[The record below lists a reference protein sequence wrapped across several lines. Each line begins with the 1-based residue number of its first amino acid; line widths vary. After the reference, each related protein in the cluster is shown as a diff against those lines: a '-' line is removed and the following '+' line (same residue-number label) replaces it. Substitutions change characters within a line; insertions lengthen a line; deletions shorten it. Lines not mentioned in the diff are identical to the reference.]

1 MQKIYKIDQQVLQKI
16 REIEEYLDQ
25 YNDNQDADP
34 IFYQKL
40 VKQQSLQTPVQ
51 GLDYPVQTTESFYF
65 TDSSGTTFYSGKG
78 FMIRLENEFLIIPL
92 EPGDEQSLLQLQVDT
107 LELEP
112 DVPLTYNDI
121 LQSKSYPIYS
131 GDFQILEDDTQ
142 DKIIVFPLELEES
155 GDNYYLY
162 ERIILRSDIE
172 SDQLEIRYTNDE
184 LNQQGT
190 YLDDIF
196 HVDEDKLNYFLE
208 YFGQNWSDLDIQLT
222 SSIKFFTDQHNYFQY
237 NSDLSQLDLYQYDDD
252 PDTLDGVLPKLYFR
266 KPQIIG
272 VSHETNLLINKK
284 TFTRYLQLRSDI
296 MSEFQYLGK
305 LSLLLDLGI
314 TNPIILEGSYQYNFK
329 LKQSWDPQKQ
339 QIVKNQY
346 YFKMISENCIIWL
359 FCKPIQDYNS
369 QIIDKLTSGQIFQTE
384 ITRPIFADIQQS
396 QQNLQIPIE
405 DQSIESKID
414 EIRLDTTI
422 QALKL
427 DYGNK
432 MEITQ
437 GDIQDKIQSMTFD
450 EQELSLIEQQTGIS
464 VQTLK
469 EEMQKLQIKR
479 ETSQE
484 QTFTPEQINEFMS
497 QIFIDNLENIVNI
510 EYEIPEEDIDEINT
524 EFTVKHFINGNQPE
538 QIIRKTVKVNVDNKQ
553 QFSTNYNNT
562 AIDNINFETG
572 IITFSI
578 QPKKTVTFTYKYLT
592 EVIDYPQNGSKN
604 GMNNVFS
611 VQNYPIYP
619 GSMSIITDTDI
630 ITDDGQGN
638 LSDGGIIL
646 YEIGQFVLNSYP
658 LPLSTLNCS
667 FNYIQEQ
674 KNVKPIEIPDSIN
687 MIFTQPN
694 TNIIPDSFEYIIDHR
709 FMVDIPRPYEF
720 QELENTYMDLTTVEL
735 DLELQTNTLTFNL
748 PPQQQVSVQY
758 NYLTEYLDIMPDGV
772 IDGINKIFAI
782 DEYIQLGSLV
792 ITIDGITYT
801 EEEQLIEDEI
811 PSGLIDG
818 NNYKFQI
825 QNKNITSGSLE
836 IIVDGKLI
844 TEDITEDDLGILTD
858 NGIIDYTTGTIYLKD
873 TIPSTEIT
881 VTYRYYNGNIDTI
894 GSIDYLTGIITF
906 NTQPNIGSVITCS
919 YNTITMTTEELPE
932 LPEDVDYETTTFILS
947 NSNMIRGGLIVN
959 FEDIILEP
967 DYDGIMIYYR
977 DRQGKFIYND
987 GITQLTQQPMDNI
1000 TISYKYKI
1008 QLWCVQNQ
1016 MLNNEKIE
1024 IPPEFLDETGNKKVQ
1039 LQMYV
1044 VKIQDMKDQII
1055 DLLGDN
1061 LDCALDYKIQI
1072 VVPPMLFDVNKYSD
1086 NNEYTS
1092 QISQSKIFGFT
1103 DHAINKSSIKMI
1115 LRDNITGAEINRNE
1129 CPLYFGSH
1137 EKQNTPSTR
1146 LKYSQN
1152 NSNFQV
1158 EMPQSLFQQ
1167 FALDNLPTEQMFYI
1181 SHFYDIQQND
1191 FYMDE
1196 DQSQMGREQFKY
1208 VLFGFI
1214 NQPGIIEPIPETLY
1228 TRIDYCNFQKLES
1241 TGLFLQD
1248 L

>member
-1 MQKIYKIDQQVLQKI
+1 MQKIYKINQWVLQKI

-78 FMIRLENEFLIIPL
+78 FMLRLENEFLIIPL
-92 EPGDEQSLLQLQVDT
+92 ESDDEQSLLQLQVDS
-107 LELEP
+107 LEVEP

-121 LQSKSYPIYS
+121 LQDKSYPIYS
-131 GDFQILEDDTQ
+131 GDFQILEEDTQ
-142 DKIIVFPLELEES
+142 DKIIVFPKELEES

-162 ERIILRSDIE
+162 EKIILRSDIE
-172 SDQLEIRYTNDE
+172 IDQLEIRYTNDE

-196 HVDEDKLNYFLE
+196 HTDEDKLSYFLE
-208 YFGQNWSDLDIQLT
+208 YFGQNWSNLNIQFT
-222 SSIKFFTDQHNYFQY
+222 SSSKFYTDQHNYFQY
-237 NSDLSQLDLYQYDDD
+237 NIDLSQLDLYQYDDD

-266 KPQIIG
+266 KPQIIP
-272 VSHETNLLINKK
+272 VSHNTNLLINKK

-296 MSEFQYLGK
+296 ISEFQYLGT
-305 LSLLLDLGI
+305 LSILLDLGI
-314 TNPIILEGSYQYNFK
+314 TRPIVLEDPDQYNLE
-329 LKQSWDPQKQ
+329 LKQSWDPQQ
-339 QIVKNQY
+339 QQTVENQY
-346 YFKMISENCIIWL
+346 YFKMTSENCIIWL
-359 FCKPIQDYNS
+359 FCKPIQDYDS
-369 QIIDKLTSGQIFQTE
+369 QLINKLTSGQIFQSE
-384 ITRPIFADIQQS
+384 ITRPVFADIQQS
-396 QQNLQIPIE
+396 QQNLQIPNE
-405 DQSIESKID
+405 DQSIETKID

-422 QALKL
+422 SALKL

-437 GDIQDKIQSMTFD
+437 DDIQNKIQSMSFD
-450 EQELSLIEQQTGIS
+450 EQELALIEQQTGIS

-479 ETSQE
+479 ETSQS
-484 QTFTPEQINEFMS
+484 QTFTPEQIDAFMS
-497 QIFIDNLENIVNI
+497 QIFIDNLENIVNV
-510 EYEIPEEDIDEINT
+510 EYEIPDEDINGINT
-524 EFTVKHFINGNQPE
+524 EFTVKHFINGFQPE
-538 QIIRKTVKVNVDNKQ
+538 QIIRETVKVNVDNKQ
-553 QFSTNYNNT
+553 QYSTNYNNT

-578 QPKKTVTFTYKYLT
+578 QPKDTVTFTYEYLT

-619 GSMSIITDTDI
+619 RSMIITTDTDI

-646 YEIGQFVLNSYP
+646 YETGQFVLNSYP

-667 FNYIQEQ
+667 FDYIQEQ
-674 KNVKPIEIPDSIN
+674 KNVKPLEIPDSIN

-694 TNIIPDSFEYIIDHR
+694 TNIIPETFEYLIDHR
-709 FMVDIPRPYEF
+709 FMIDRTRPYEF
-720 QELENTYMDLTTVEL
+720 DELEDTYMDLTTVEL
-735 DLELQTNTLTFNL
+735 DIEIQTNTLTFNL
-748 PPQQQVSVQY
+748 PPQQQISVQY
-758 NYLTEYLDIMPDGV
+758 NYLTEYLDIIPDGV
-772 IDGINKIFAI
+772 IDGINNIFTI
-782 DEYIQLGSLV
+782 DEYIQQGSLS
-792 ITIDGITYT
+792 ITIDGVTYF
-801 EEEQLIEDEI
+801 EEDYLIENEI

-818 NNYKFQI
+818 DNYKFQI
-825 QNKNITSGSLE
+825 QNGNIVSGSLE
-836 IIVDGKLI
+836 IIVDGESI
-844 TEDITEDDLGILTD
+844 TEEIIEDDLGILTD
-858 NGIIDYTTGTIYLKD
+858 NGIIDYTTGEIYLKD
-873 TIPSTEIT
+873 TVPTTEIT
-881 VTYRYYNGNIDTI
+881 VTYRHYNGNIDTI
-894 GSIDYLTGIITF
+894 GSIDYSTGIITLG
-906 NTQPNIGSVITCS
+906 TQPSVGSIITCS
-919 YNTITMTTEELPE
+919 YNTILTITEELPE
-932 LPEDVDYETTTFILS
+932 LLEDVDYETTSFILT
-947 NSNMIRGGLIVN
+947 NPNMIRGGIRVS
-959 FEDIILEP
+959 FEDIVLEP
-967 DYDGIMIYYR
+967 YYDGINIFYR

-987 GITQLTQQPMDNI
+987 GLSQLTQQPTDSI
-1000 TISYKYKI
+1000 TISYDYKI
-1008 QLWCVQNQ
+1008 QLWYVQNQ

-1024 IPPEFLDETGNKKVQ
+1024 VPPEFLDDTGNKKAQ

-1044 VKIQDMKDQII
+1044 VKIQDMRDQII

-1061 LDCALDYKIQI
+1061 LDRALDYKIQI
-1072 VVPPMLFDVNKYSD
+1072 VVPPMLFDANKYSD
-1086 NNEYTS
+1086 NTEYTL

-1103 DHAINKSSIKMI
+1103 DCATNKSSIKM
-1115 LRDNITGAEINRNE
+1115 LLLDTDTGVEINRNE

-1214 NQPGIIEPIPETLY
+1214 NYPGIIDPIPETLY
-1228 TRIDYCNFQKLES
+1228 VRIDYCNFQKLES